1 MQSELLD
8 EYAAELA
15 RQVSSYTGESLPETV
30 IHALE
35 AMLEKVREYAREQL
49 DMEKALAV
57 ERHCASLP
65 DLDPR
70 SPDEILGYDD
80 QGLLR

>member
-35 AMLEKVREYAREQL
+35 AMLEKVREYAR